1 MGRLFRA
8 YFLSLILT
16 AIQGIHMTDSFTTER
31 YYRESHQAI
40 CDLITPENEHLPVPA
55 CPGWTLH
62 DLLAHVTGVLQDFIA
77 GNTEGAPGPD
87 WTAAQVERFRD
98 TRIEAIASAWRASL
112 DQAGPIFRRMGNQFL
127 PDIVTHEFDVR
138 GAIGNTDERSSDR
151 LAVAVNVMT
160 SWGDAH
166 YKSAGIPALALQT
179 DRKYATLGG
188 DVPQATVATNVF
200 EALRVLTGRR
210 SSAQIRA
217 LDWSTD
223 PSPWLDHMSTLGRR
237 DTDLVE

>member
-1 MGRLFRA
+1 
-8 YFLSLILT
+8 
-16 AIQGIHMTDSFTTER
+16 MTDSSTAER
-31 YYRESHQAI
+31 YYRKSHQVI

-62 DLLAHVTGVLQDFIA
+62 DLLAHVTGVMQDFIA

-98 TRIEAIASAWRASL
+98 TRVEAIASAWRASL
-112 DQAGPIFRRMGNQFL
+112 DHAGPVFRRMGSQLL

-138 GAIGNTDERSSDR
+138 GALGNTDARQSDR
-151 LAVAVNVMT
+151 LAAAVEVMT

-166 YKSAGIPALALQT
+166 YKSAGIPALAIQT

-188 DVPQATVATNVF
+188 DVPLATVAASGF
-200 EALRVLTGRR
+200 ETLRFLTGRR
-210 SSAQIRA
+210 SPAQIRA
-217 LDWSTD
+217 LDWSAD
-223 PSPWLDHMSTLGRR
+223 PTPWLDHMSMLGSR
-237 DTDLVE
+237 DDDLIE